1 MVASE
6 LLRNGDWIWQ
16 NAVLLTL
23 ARGIVE
29 TETRVNVPGRGMD
42 GGNINTCYEGSVLKT
57 NRKAM

>member
-1 MVASE
+1 M
-6 LLRNGDWIWQ
+6 
-16 NAVLLTL
+16 
-23 ARGIVE
+23 E